1 MSLFGQ
7 STTLGQPQASQGM
20 QAQQNTGAF
29 GQSQQNN
36 NLGGS
41 MMVQQQQSQQM
52 PTLSQSQAQLSS
64 SLWQP
69 GKETPR
75 ECISIMRRGPWQI

>member
-7 STTLGQPQASQGM
+7 QPK
-20 QAQQNTGAF
+20 TGSIW
-29 GQSQQNN
+29 G
-36 NLGGS
+36 
-41 MMVQQQQSQQM
+41 QQQQPAQQTPTTQQTSNPFGQTLGGTQQRSGLGNSMASPPQQMQQM

-75 ECISIMRRGPWQI
+75 T